1 MTWEVEHV
9 ALGVADFHALDVLKD
24 ARRRVLIA
32 DFDHDAVV
40 LGSHQPESDVN
51 AALARRMGVEVV
63 RRNSGGGAVWL
74 PAGGAVWIDVVI
86 PAADPLW
93 TDDVR
98 DSMLWLGRVWAT
110 VVAPHVAEPVHVL
123 EGALVAD
130 YLGSKVCFVSEGPG
144 EVVTDTG
151 KVVGISQ
158 RRSRNGARFQCSLYV
173 GTRLDGF
180 AEILDLDAAEHARVH
195 RAHVPVAGDPASIAE
210 AFVIELNRV
219 QA

>member
-9 ALGVADFHALDVLKD
+9 AFGVADFHAMDVLKD

-32 DFDHDAVV
+32 DFDHDAIV
-40 LGSHQPESDVN
+40 LGSHQPESDVDV
-51 AALARRMGVEVV
+51 ALARRRGIEVA

-74 PAGGAVWIDVVI
+74 PAGGVVWIDVVI

-98 DSMLWLGRVWAT
+98 KSMLWLGRVWAA
-110 VVAPHVAEPVHVL
+110 VVAPLVAEPVHVL
-123 EGALVAD
+123 EGALIAD
-130 YLGSKVCFVSEGPG
+130 SLGSKVCFVSEGPG

-158 RRSRNGARFQCSLYV
+158 RRNRNGARFQCCLYAD
-173 GTRLDGF
+173 TRLDGF
-180 AEILDLDAAEHARVH
+180 GEVLGLDAADRARID
-195 RAHVPVAGDPASIAE
+195 RAHVPVVGDPASIAE
-210 AFVIELNRV
+210 ALVTELNGA